1 MPIIT
6 WVCEECQKKL
16 EGGLRPPEGWNE
28 LSFWNGERF
37 IRYSFCSYKCAS
49 LWAGNR
55 YDKPKEA
62 QL

>member
-6 WVCEECQKKL
+6 WVCEGCGARKEA
-16 EGGLRPPEGWNE
+16 GLRPPLGWCE

-49 LWAGNR
+49 LWAGKR
-55 YDKPKEA
+55 YDKSKEA
-62 QL
+62 KL